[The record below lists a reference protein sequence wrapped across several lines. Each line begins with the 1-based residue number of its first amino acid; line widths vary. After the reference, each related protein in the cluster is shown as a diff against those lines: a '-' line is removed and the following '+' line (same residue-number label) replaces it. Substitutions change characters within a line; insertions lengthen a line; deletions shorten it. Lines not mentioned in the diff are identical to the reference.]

1 MAQRKYE
8 HRHLITRTI
17 STTSADVL
25 FYDPDAGMNKKQHV
39 ILFGKLTQDQF
50 FKKVKVSGIL
60 LMVENVQTE
69 SRLYAMTPETFI
81 EHANE
86 ITD

>member
-25 FYDPDAGMNKKQHV
+25 YFDSQTGKNKKQRFT
-39 ILFGKLTQDQF
+39 LNGKLTQEQF
-50 FKKVKVSGIL
+50 FKQVKTGGIVL
-60 LMVENVQTE
+60 VVDNLQIE

-81 EHANE
+81 EHAKE
-86 ITD
+86 IKN

>member
-8 HRHLITRTI
+8 HRHMITRTI

-25 FYDPDAGMNKKQHV
+25 YFDSQEGKNKKQR
-39 ILFGKLTQDQF
+39 FTMYGKLTQEQF
-50 FKKVKVSGIL
+50 FKKVKVNGIVL
-60 LMVENVQTE
+60 VVDNLQIE

-81 EHANE
+81 EHAKE
-86 ITD
+86 ITE

>member
-25 FYDPDAGMNKKQHV
+25 FYDSESGKNKKQRF
-39 ILFGKLTQDQF
+39 IMFGKLTQDQF
-50 FKKVKVSGIL
+50 FKKVKVNGIVL
-60 LMVENVQTE
+60 VVDNLQTE

-81 EHANE
+81 EHAKE
-86 ITD
+86 ITE

>member
-25 FYDPDAGMNKKQHV
+25 YFDSQAGKNKKQR
-39 ILFGKLTQDQF
+39 ITMYGKLTQEQF
-50 FKKVKVSGIL
+50 FKKAKVSGIVL
-60 LMVENVQTE
+60 VVDNLQTE

-81 EHANE
+81 EHAKE

>member
-25 FYDPDAGMNKKQHV
+25 YFDSQAGKNKKQRFTM
-39 ILFGKLTQDQF
+39 FGKLSQAQF
-50 FKKVKVSGIL
+50 FKTVKVDGIVL
-60 LMVENVQTE
+60 VVDNLQTE
-69 SRLYAMTPETFI
+69 SKLYAMTPETFI
-81 EHANE
+81 EHAKE
-86 ITD
+86 IKD

>member
-25 FYDPDAGMNKKQHV
+25 YFDSQTGENKKQRFTLH
-39 ILFGKLTQDQF
+39 GKLSQEQF
-50 FKKVKVSGIL
+50 FKQVKTGGIVL
-60 LMVENVQTE
+60 VVDNLQTE

-81 EHANE
+81 EHAKE
-86 ITD
+86 IKN

>member
-25 FYDPDAGMNKKQHV
+25 FYDQQAGINKTQHV
-39 ILFGKLTQDQF
+39 TMFGKLTQDQF
-50 FKKVKVSGIL
+50 FKKVKVNGIV
-60 LMVENVQTE
+60 LMIENVQTE

-81 EHANE
+81 EHAKE
-86 ITD
+86 ITE

>member
-25 FYDPDAGMNKKQHV
+25 FYDSESGTNKKQRF
-39 ILFGKLTQDQF
+39 IMFGKLTQDQF
-50 FKKVKVSGIL
+50 FKKVKVNGIVL
-60 LMVENVQTE
+60 VVDNLQTE

-81 EHANE
+81 EHAKE
-86 ITD
+86 ITE

>member
-8 HRHLITRTI
+8 HRHMITRTI

-25 FYDPDAGMNKKQHV
+25 FFDSQSGKNKKQR
-39 ILFGKLTQDQF
+39 ITMYGKLTQEQF
-50 FKKVKVSGIL
+50 FKLVKVSGIVL
-60 LMVENVQTE
+60 VVDNLQTE

-81 EHANE
+81 EHAKE
-86 ITD
+86 IKD

>member
-25 FYDPDAGMNKKQHV
+25 YFDSQAGKNKKQR
-39 ILFGKLTQDQF
+39 ITMYGKLSQDQF
-50 FKKVKVSGIL
+50 FKMVKVSGIVL
-60 LMVENVQTE
+60 VVDNLQTE

-81 EHANE
+81 EHAKE
-86 ITD
+86 IID